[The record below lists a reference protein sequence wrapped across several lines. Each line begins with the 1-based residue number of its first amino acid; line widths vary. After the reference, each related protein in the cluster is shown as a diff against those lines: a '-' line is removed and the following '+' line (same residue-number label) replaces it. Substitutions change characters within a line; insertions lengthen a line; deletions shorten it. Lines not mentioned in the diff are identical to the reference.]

1 MINLS
6 KTALKEINRLKSK
19 QTNPSTNFRLGV
31 QPGGC
36 AGFHYTMELDETI
49 REEDSIW
56 ESNGLKIVVEEQ
68 SIPYLKNL
76 SIDYSEDLMGGG
88 FRFQNPNTNQTC
100 SCGHSFAV

>member
-19 QTNPSTNFRLGV
+19 QANPRANFRLGV
-31 QPGGC
+31 QAGGC

-56 ESNGLKIVVEEQ
+56 ESNGLKIVVKEQ

-88 FRFQNPNTNQTC
+88 FRFQNPNTTQTC